1 MSVIMPRLFSVIDTE
16 TTGLNKH
23 PQADLSI
30 QAKPIEFAGIIT
42 DGIEIIDQLE
52 FICNPGQAIDEVIT
66 KITGLTNAD
75 LDNKSPFSAFVPQ
88 LSKFFGQAQVVV
100 AHNLSFDT
108 QIMQYAMARLGMT
121 LSDINYPIVRCCT
134 VEQTSPL
141 YGYDRK
147 LQDLY
152 SERIGEYQ
160 QKHRA
165 MDDIM
170 MLHEVCIDMGIY
182 KAFGGR

>member
-1 MSVIMPRLFSVIDTE
+1 MSVIKAPLFSVFDYE

-23 PQADLSI
+23 PQASLEY

-52 FICNPGQAIDEVIT
+52 FICNPGQAIDEIIT

-75 LDNKSPFSAFVPQ
+75 LDDKPPFKHFVPE
-88 LSKFFGQAQVVV
+88 LKSFFSQADVAV

-108 QIMQYAMARLGMT
+108 QIMQYAMARLG
-121 LSDINYPIVRCCT
+121 LGLDDICYPKRLCCT

-152 SERIGEYQ
+152 NELVGEYT

-165 MDDIM
+165 MDDIL
-170 MLHEVCIDMGIY
+170 MLHEVCKVLGIY
-182 KAFGGR
+182 KAFGGK